1 VGASAR
7 DDRRSA
13 NDHFPQFVSIDRWRG
28 RQNRREKKP
37 ESDQARLY
45 WLPEVLATPASP
57 RIAFL
62 FSKQ

>member
-1 VGASAR
+1 MTGDGPRIIFHS
-7 DDRRSA
+7 S
-13 NDHFPQFVSIDRWRG
+13 VSIDRQG
-28 RQNRREKKP
+28 RQNRREKEP
-37 ESDQARLY
+37 ESDQACLY

>member
-1 VGASAR
+1 VGAFRPILDPRAR
-7 DDRRSA
+7 PTIIFRR
-13 NDHFPQFVSIDRWRG
+13 PSIAGG

-57 RIAFL
+57 RIALL